1 MMLLEFWSNSVDH
14 HESSGRTAEGPSLPT
29 TAEDVFYAFAP
40 RIYNLAHRM
49 LNHDADAEDVTQE
62 VLLQVIRKLN
72 TFRWEAAALTTWLNR
87 VTVNSVLLHRRKQA
101 RHRERQVSTPLHA
114 LPEHEKVCAA
124 QSPRNTPEQH
134 AIDRETREL
143 IESAI
148 ACLPEIYREVY
159 VLADIE
165 KMSNAAIGKLLA
177 LRIPAVKSRLHR
189 ARQMMREALTPHF

>member
-1 MMLLEFWSNSVDH
+1 MTRFAA
-14 HESSGRTAEGPSLPT
+14 RTAEGPSLPS

-40 RIYNLAHRM
+40 RVYKLARRM

-72 TFRWEAAALTTWLNR
+72 TFRGEAALTTWLKR

-148 ACLPEIYREVY
+148 ARLPEIYREVY

-165 KMSNAAIGKLLA
+165 NMPNAAIGALLA
-177 LRIPAVKSRLHR
+177 LRIAAVKSRLHR

>member
-1 MMLLEFWSNSVDH
+1 MMLLSYWSHSVDH
-14 HESSGRTAEGPSLPT
+14 DASAGWTGEGPSLPT

-40 RIYNLAHRM
+40 RIYNFAHRM

-62 VLLQVIRKLN
+62 VLLQVIRNLH
-72 TFRWEAAALTTWLNR
+72 TFRGEAALTTWLNR

-101 RHRERQVSTPLHA
+101 RHRERQVSTPLHVLA
-114 LPEHEKVCAA
+114 EHERVCAA
-124 QSPRNTPEQH
+124 QSPHDAPEQR

-148 ACLPEIYREVY
+148 ARLPEIYREVY

-165 KMSNAAIGKLLA
+165 NMPNAAIGALLA
-177 LRIPAVKSRLHR
+177 LRIAAVKSRLHR